1 MPAKTILVTGS
12 TDGIGRQT
20 ALELLRLGH
29 RVIVHGRS
37 PDKTTAAAEGLR
49 TESGSQAVD
58 AWPAELASLA
68 ALRAAAP
75 ALLAS
80 HPKLDVLLHNAG
92 VFMNERRLSVDGFE
106 LTFAVNHLAPFLLTH
121 LLAPALEAAAPSRVV
136 VVSSVAHGRGPL
148 DFADLQLQTGFTGY
162 AAYARS
168 KMCNVLFASELAER
182 WKEKRIAANSLH
194 PGVVG
199 TKLLKEGFGM
209 DGNDSLAQGAATSVH
224 LAVAPEVEGVTGKY
238 FSSRREAALG
248 RYARDPEVRRK
259 LWEESARLTGL

>member
-1 MPAKTILVTGS
+1 LATKTILVTGS

-37 PDKTTAAAEGLR
+37 PAKTAAAAEGLR
-49 TESGSQAVD
+49 QESG
-58 AWPAELASLA
+58 AESVETWSADLASLA
-68 ALRAAAP
+68 AIRDAAP

-92 VFMNERRLSVDGFE
+92 IFMNERQLSPDGYE

-136 VVSSVAHGRGPL
+136 VVSSMAHVRGTV
-148 DFADLQLQTGFTGY
+148 DFNDLHYTAGFSGH
-162 AAYARS
+162 AAYSRS
-168 KMCNVLFASELAER
+168 KMCNVLFAAELAER
-182 WKEKRIAANSLH
+182 WKGKRITANSLH
-194 PGVVG
+194 PGVVT
-199 TKLLKEGFGM
+199 TKLLREGFGM

-224 LAVAPEVEGVTGKY
+224 LAVAPEVEGVSGKY
-238 FSSRREAALG
+238 FSNKRESPLG
-248 RYARDPEVRRK
+248 RLARDPELRRK
-259 LWEESARLTGL
+259 LWEESARLCGL

>member
-1 MPAKTILVTGS
+1 MSKTILVTGS

-20 ALELLRLGH
+20 ALALLSLGH

-37 PDKTTAAAEGLR
+37 PAKTAAAAAGLR
-49 TESGSQAVD
+49 TDSGSQAVD
-58 AWPAELASLA
+58 TWACDLSSLA
-68 ALRAAAP
+68 AIRAAAP
-75 ALLAS
+75 ALLAA

-92 VFMNERRLSVDGFE
+92 IFMNTRELSADGYE

-136 VVSSVAHGRGPL
+136 VVSSVAHARGTV
-148 DFADLQLQTGFTGY
+148 DFNDLHYATGFTGY
-162 AAYARS
+162 ASYARS

-182 WKEKRIAANSLH
+182 WKEKRITANSLH

-209 DGNDSLAQGAATSVH
+209 DGNESLAQGAATSVH

-238 FSSRREAALG
+238 FASKREAPLG
-248 RYARDPEVRRK
+248 RVARDVELRRK
-259 LWEESARLTGL
+259 LWEESARLCGV